1 MKSAALADRS
11 CVPCRG
17 GVPPLQG
24 PVLAELSARLGGGWN
39 VVGDHQLEKT
49 YRFHNFRQAL
59 DFVNTIGQIAEEQ
72 GHHPEIGLGWG
83 RVAVTSWTHKAGGLT
98 DNDFILAAK
107 VDRAYGGGG

>member
-1 MKSAALADRS
+1 MDTSELADRT

-24 PVLAELSARLGGGWN
+24 PVLAELSARLGGGWA
-39 VVGDHQLEKT
+39 VVDGRHLEKT
-49 YRFHNFRQAL
+49 YRFQNFRQAL

-83 RVAVTSWTHKAGGLT
+83 RVAVTSWTHMAGGVT
-98 DNDFILAAK
+98 ENDFILAAK
-107 VDRAYGGGG
+107 VDRAYGDG